1 LDFIWLDLYIYIDV
15 EEVSNK
21 TLNGI
26 HNGEKIAAHDTLN
39 YEQIS
44 TLREN
49 QKGKTI
55 IFVLSFLL
63 YFWFI
68 VLTEE
73 EEDVSEEDTQE
84 VDVSFELLLLF
95 FSINLFFDLF

>member
-1 LDFIWLDLYIYIDV
+1 MYIDV

-63 YFWFI
+63 YF
-68 VLTEE
+68 
-73 EEDVSEEDTQE
+73 
-84 VDVSFELLLLF
+84 
-95 FSINLFFDLF
+95 